1 MMLIIYIF
9 KHDFSGTLDQ
19 EILFKN
25 MKDIWEQLTVSPL
38 LMKIDDLSLHLTIK
52 VYVFGNG
59 KIYNIILYF

>member
-1 MMLIIYIF
+1 MTLEIYIF

-25 MKDIWEQLTVSPL
+25 MKDIWEQLTVSLL
-38 LMKIDDLSLHLTIK
+38 LMKIDDLSQHLTIK

-59 KIYNIILYF
+59 NTYKIILYI